1 MHARNVA
8 GFAVDANERM
18 RVTRRLMKRSRWLGM
33 ALFIGVAA
41 CEHKDAPAAG
51 VTAPATSAT
60 ATAAT
65 ATAADTSGDGGATVT
80 SKPAAA
86 RDAGAAGATDA
97 AVAADARMQL
107 RPAAVRVQRA
117 LRGTRQ
123 PGLMPHGSLD
133 RGTLIYRAPLSPPPL
148 MSTPPTSPTQKQ

>member
-1 MHARNVA
+1 
-8 GFAVDANERM
+8 
-18 RVTRRLMKRSRWLGM
+18 M

-65 ATAADTSGDGGATVT
+65 ATAADTRGDGGATIA
-80 SKPAAA
+80 SKPAAAA